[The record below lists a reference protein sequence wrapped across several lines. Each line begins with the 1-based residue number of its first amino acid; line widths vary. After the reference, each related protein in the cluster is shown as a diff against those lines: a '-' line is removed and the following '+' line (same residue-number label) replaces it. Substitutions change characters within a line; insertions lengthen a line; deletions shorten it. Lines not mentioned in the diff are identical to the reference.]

1 LLAASLYLLSS
12 KEDIPAAGTRS
23 RAVGIHTDVPTKKPK
38 NHAIAFEDRS
48 RVLEQQRRRKMAR
61 SVHAYVRGNTIQF
74 YEWLSRARKGTI
86 PQGPL
91 VWICGDCH
99 VGNLGPVAGADGRV
113 EIEIRD
119 LDQTVIGNPAH
130 DLIRLALSL
139 AMAARGSDLP
149 GITTA
154 QMVEHIMHGYESG
167 LLHPIAAT
175 ADAASGDNLEPIHEV
190 LQSALRRRWKHL
202 AEERIDDVEPNIPLG
217 ERFWKLSDQERQAID
232 KLFAEDA
239 TCKLMTQLKGR
250 DDDAKVK
257 VVDAAYWM
265 KGCSSLGKLRMAVL
279 VSIGK
284 RSDRTYCLVDIKEAV
299 KPAAPA
305 AAPRAGEPHMPA
317 NFAERV
323 VAGACALSPYLGN
336 RMRSATLLR
345 RPVVV
350 RELMPQD
357 LKLEIDSLTCDQA
370 IGAARFLA
378 AVVGKAHGRQM
389 TPADRKRWVAELN
402 RNRSKSLDAP
412 NWLWS
417 SLLQL
422 VSEHE
427 AAYLEH
433 CRRYALAS

>member
-1 LLAASLYLLSS
+1 MSTS
-12 KEDIPAAGTRS
+12 KQ
-23 RAVGIHTDVPTKKPK
+23 AVT
-38 NHAIAFEDRS
+38 FEDRP

-74 YEWLSRARKGTI
+74 YEWLVRASKDSI
-86 PQGPL
+86 PQGPPI
-91 VWICGDCH
+91 WICGDCH
-99 VGNLGPVAGADGRV
+99 VGNLGPVANADGDV

-149 GITTA
+149 GVTTS
-154 QMVEHIMHGYESG
+154 QMIEHLMHGYQTA
-167 LLHPIAAT
+167 LLHPFAAT
-175 ADAASGDNLEPIHEV
+175 ADDAHGDDLTPIRDV
-190 LQSALRRRWKHL
+190 LDNSIRRRWKHL
-202 AEERIDDVEPNIPLG
+202 AEERIDNVKPNIPLG
-217 ERFWKLSDQERQAID
+217 ERFWKLSDNELKAID
-232 KLFAEDA
+232 DLFAEDRA
-239 TCKLMTQLKGR
+239 CKLMTQLKGR
-250 DDDAKVK
+250 PDDAKVK

-265 KGCSSLGKLRMAVL
+265 KGCSSLGKLRIAVL

-284 RSDRTYCLVDIKEAV
+284 RSDKVFCLVDIKEAV

-305 AAPRAGEPHMPA
+305 AKRTAGAPRMASD
-317 NFAERV
+317 FAERV

-336 RMRSATLLR
+336 RMLAATLLR

-357 LKLEIDSLTCDQA
+357 LKLEIDSLTCDEA
-370 IGAARFLA
+370 VGAARFLA

-389 TPADRKRWVAELN
+389 NASTRKRWVAELN

-412 NWLWS
+412 SWLWS

-433 CRRYALAS
+433 CRRYAPAP

>member
-1 LLAASLYLLSS
+1 
-12 KEDIPAAGTRS
+12 
-23 RAVGIHTDVPTKKPK
+23 VCIHQHVPIKQQT
-38 NHAIAFEDRS
+38 IALEDRS
-48 RVLEQQRRRKMAR
+48 RTLEQRRRRKMAR

-74 YEWLSRARKGTI
+74 YEWLANAPKDTI
-86 PQGPL
+86 PQGPPI
-91 VWICGDCH
+91 WICGDCH
-99 VGNLGPVAGADGRV
+99 VGNLGPVANADGRV

-149 GITTA
+149 GVTTA
-154 QMVEHIMHGYESG
+154 QMVEHIMQGYQSA
-167 LLHPIAAT
+167 LLHPVATT
-175 ADAASGDNLEPIHEV
+175 ADDAKGDNLAPIRDV
-190 LQSALRRRWKHL
+190 LHNAIRRRWKHL
-202 AEERIDDVEPNIPLG
+202 AAERIDDVKPTIPLG
-217 ERFWKLSDQERQAID
+217 ERFWKLSDKEREAIED
-232 KLFAEDA
+232 LFAEDA
-239 TCKLMTQLKGR
+239 TCRLMTQLKGR

-284 RSDRTYCLVDIKEAV
+284 HSDNTYCLVDIKEAV

-305 AAPRAGEPHMPA
+305 AKHIAGTPHMPT

-323 VAGACALSPYLGN
+323 VCGARALSPYLGN
-336 RMRSATLLR
+336 RMMAATLLR
-345 RPVVV
+345 RPIVV

-389 TPADRKRWVAELN
+389 KAGSRKRWAAELN
-402 RNRSKSLDAP
+402 RDRSKTLDAP
-412 NWLWS
+412 TWLWR